1 MQWRSTGDTF
11 RCPTVQPIP
20 VSPDSEFAFELR
32 VCQWAE
38 REWTPARADSVVL
51 VARQLGTQYRRWDT
65 VVLECD
71 PEGLARRG
79 EFGIAAFDSDQL
91 HVLRHAPADWTF
103 YRDALPDPG
112 YPWRY
117 VRESVH
123 ELADRD
129 ALDSR
134 KRGRRIEIQRT
145 RAYPDWVRRVVAI
158 ENKPDLT
165 ASAARDLAGQL
176 ERDVAL
182 GLADEVWVA
191 TEATDYAVE
200 PILLADFPPEAG
212 VLTVELGSAETVWE
226 PRSLDADG
234 YGTRITDRA
243 DDDAS
248 AARFD
253 YVDPDW
259 KAGKRR
265 AIAERAYERGWR
277 SYADT
282 MRPDCR
288 HFELR
293 ADETGVSPYC
303 VAKDRTP
310 TQHECR
316 AGCGSFEPEPPA
328 WRTKGWPIEGGP
340 GAAAKRLLA
349 RRRRE
354 RRPGLE

>member
-1 MQWRSTGDTF
+1 M
-11 RCPTVQPIP
+11 P
-20 VSPDSEFAFELR
+20 VSSDSEFAFELR

-38 REWTPARADSVVL
+38 REWTPERADSVVV

-65 VVLECD
+65 LVLECD
-71 PEGLARRG
+71 PEGLQARG
-79 EFGIAAFDSDQL
+79 AFGADAFDSDHL
-91 HVLRHAPADWTF
+91 HVLEHAPAEWTF

-117 VRESVH
+117 VRESIH
-123 ELADRD
+123 ELADRE
-129 ALDSR
+129 ALDTR
-134 KRGRRIEIQRT
+134 KRGRRIEIRRT
-145 RAYPDWVRRVVAI
+145 RPYPDWVRRVVAI

-191 TEATDYAVE
+191 TEATDERVE

-212 VLTVELGSAETVWE
+212 VLTVDTDAGTAETVWE
-226 PRSLDADG
+226 PRSLDVDG
-234 YGTRITDRA
+234 HGTRITDRPG
-243 DDDAS
+243 DDYS
-248 AARFD
+248 AARFE

-303 VAKDRTP
+303 VAKERTP
-310 TQHECR
+310 TARECR
-316 AGCGSFEPEPPA
+316 AGCGSFEPEPPV
-328 WRTKGWPIEGGP
+328 WRTNGWPIEGGP
-340 GAAAKRLLA
+340 GAATKRLLA

-354 RRPGLE
+354 RRPGLEYLLVADLDV

>member
-1 MQWRSTGDTF
+1 VT
-11 RCPTVQPIP
+11 
-20 VSPDSEFAFELR
+20 EFAFELR

-38 REWTPARADSVVL
+38 TAWSPAREDSAVV
-51 VARQLGTQYRRWDT
+51 VARQLGTKYRRWDT
-65 VVLECD
+65 LVLECD
-71 PEGLARRG
+71 PDGLTQRG
-79 EFGIAAFDSDQL
+79 AFGVAAFDSDQL
-91 HVLRHAPADWTF
+91 HVLRHAPASWTF

-117 VRESVH
+117 VRESIH

-129 ALDSR
+129 ALDTR
-134 KRGRRIEIQRT
+134 KRGRRIEIRRT
-145 RAYPDWVRRVVAI
+145 REYPDWCRRVVAI

-182 GLADEVWVA
+182 GLADEAWVA
-191 TEATDYAVE
+191 TEATDERIE
-200 PILLADFPPEAG
+200 PILLADFPSEAG
-212 VLTVELGSAETVWE
+212 VLTVDPETGTAETIWE
-226 PRSLDADG
+226 PRSLAPDAP
-234 YGTRITDRA
+234 GTRITERP
-243 DDDAS
+243 DDAS
-248 AARFD
+248 AARFE
-253 YVDPDW
+253 YADPEW
-259 KAGKRR
+259 KADKRL

-293 ADETGVSPYC
+293 ADEAGVRPYC
-303 VAKDRTP
+303 VAKERTP

-316 AGCGSFEPEPPA
+316 GGCGSFEPEPPA
-328 WRTKGWPIEGGP
+328 WRTKGWPLSGGP
-340 GAAAKRLLA
+340 GAATKRLLA

-354 RRPGLE
+354 RRPGLDGEGD

>member
-1 MQWRSTGDTF
+1 MS
-11 RCPTVQPIP
+11 
-20 VSPDSEFAFELR
+20 VSLDSEFAFELR

-38 REWTPARADSVVL
+38 REWSPARGDSTVL
-51 VARQLGTQYRRWDT
+51 VARQLGTRYRRWDT
-65 VVLECD
+65 LVLECD
-71 PEGLARRG
+71 PDGLGARG
-79 EFGIAAFDSDQL
+79 AFGTGSFDSDQL

-103 YRDALPDPG
+103 YRDTLPDPG

-123 ELADRD
+123 ELAGRD
-129 ALDSR
+129 ALDTR
-134 KRGRRIEIQRT
+134 KRGNRIEIR
-145 RAYPDWVRRVVAI
+145 RRRPYPDWCRRVVAI

-191 TEATDYAVE
+191 TEATDDAVE
-200 PILLADFPPEAG
+200 PVLLADFPTETG
-212 VLTVELGSAETVWE
+212 VLTVDTDAGTAESVWE

-234 YGTRITDRA
+234 YGTRITERP
-243 DDDAS
+243 DDDYS

-253 YVDPDW
+253 YVDPAW
-259 KAGKRR
+259 KAEKRR

-288 HFELR
+288 CFELR
-293 ADETGVSPYC
+293 ADETGVAPHC
-303 VAKDRTP
+303 VAKGRTP
-310 TQHECR
+310 TQRECR
-316 AGCGSFEPEPPA
+316 GGCDSFAPEPPT

-340 GAAAKRLLA
+340 GAATKRLLA
-349 RRRRE
+349 RQRRA
-354 RRPGLE
+354 RRPGLDGESRQ